1 MIFHFWA
8 YCLKCSK
15 NDVLDLEMCFRLI
28 LQNRLWKSVGK
39 QSCGITSGNIHT
51 CILGFLIL
59 SSWYLDLSKA
69 NFELLQ
75 LKCFLNS
82 NIEGF
87 TYTPHCSISLENRLK
102 NNDAGF
108 QMSGGNTACM
118 TSVFSGDLTHICF
131 NVLVCSSI
139 P

>member
-1 MIFHFWA
+1 MEIYTLA
-8 YCLKCSK
+8 
-15 NDVLDLEMCFRLI
+15 
-28 LQNRLWKSVGK
+28 
-39 QSCGITSGNIHT
+39 
-51 CILGFLIL
+51 ILGFLIL

-75 LKCFLNS
+75 LKYFLNS
-82 NIEGF
+82 NIEAF
-87 TYTPHCSISLENRLK
+87 TYTPHCSIYLENRLK

-108 QMSGGNTACM
+108 QMSEGNTACM
-118 TSVFSGDLTHICF
+118 TSVFPGDLTHICF